1 MPLDHMHEQ
10 LHLRHPKRSFVQ
22 YRLDKPGYITP
33 IGHHLSTALRYT
45 CLIRSISSAG
55 AVLSI
60 NKALTLPE
68 NFYLEI
74 HGIRDEIPCTE
85 YKRDGEELVVR
96 FNMFLDVDFLNMVL
110 GRQGETHD
118 A

>member
-1 MPLDHMHEQ
+1 MAPRIGADLDRALGEVARNAAIYRG
-10 LHLRHPKRSFVQ
+10 LAAEASRSNFHDVAEA
-22 YRLDKPGYITP
+22 
-33 IGHHLSTALRYT
+33 LSR
-45 CLIRSISSAG
+45 AG

-60 NKALTLPE
+60 NKTLTLPE

-85 YKRDGEELVVR
+85 FKRDGEELVVR

>member
-1 MPLDHMHEQ
+1 M
-10 LHLRHPKRSFVQ
+10 
-22 YRLDKPGYITP
+22 
-33 IGHHLSTALRYT
+33 
-45 CLIRSISSAG
+45 
-55 AVLSI
+55 LSI
-60 NKALTLPE
+60 NKTLTLPE